1 MNLEKKIIDSEDDFS
16 QSNLNNI
23 EQLICERKQLTWCG

>member
-16 QSNLNNI
+16 QTNLNNI
-23 EQLICERKQLTWCG
+23 ELICERKQLT